1 MTPQD
6 PVDWVTRAADDAVR
20 HHERTGAEGP
30 VTCSSGISPSGRV
43 HLGNL
48 REFLMPHFVADE
60 LRRRGVPVRHLH
72 VWDDYDRFRK
82 VPHGVDPSF
91 AEHIGRPLVD
101 VPDPWG
107 CHDSWSTHFKEPVI
121 ETFAALGAEV
131 ETISQAERYRAGLY
145 RDEVLRAVRHR
156 AEIDDVLAKHRTKR
170 VDASQPAADEH
181 AAQEAEALAESVA
194 NDDEETSGSGVGYF
208 PFKPYCAD
216 CGRDTT
222 TVTAYDDD
230 TTDLAYTCSV
240 CDYHGTTNLATQ
252 DEGKLVWKA
261 DWPMRWAFEHV
272 DFEPAGMDHAT
283 PGSSF
288 TVGHELVES
297 IWDYPRPAWFG
308 YGFVGFAG
316 MQKMSSSAGGAPT
329 ASDALRVLEP
339 AILRWLY
346 VRKQP
351 RQTFDIDF
359 GPEVVR
365 LYDEWDALGR
375 KATDPAKRDV
385 QVLAYERASATS
397 SYGALPSPRVVVPFR
412 MLASVADVTAGS
424 SEQISRIV
432 SHLGHTHDSVD
443 DLEPRL
449 SRAMAW
455 TAEFVPE
462 ADRTSVRSEP
472 DATAI
477 EALSPQEREWLAL
490 LLTGLQG
497 DLELDAVTAL
507 VYGVPKLARGLSLDD
522 KPTDE
527 VKADQKEFFRLLYH
541 LLVDAERGP
550 RLPTLIVALGSDR
563 VRGLLG
569 A

>member
-1 MTPQD
+1 MATQD

-30 VTCSSGISPSGRV
+30 VTCSSGISPSGPV

-82 VPHGVDPSF
+82 VPYGVDPSF
-91 AEHIGRPLVD
+91 AEHIGRPLVA

-107 CHDSWSTHFKEPVI
+107 CHDSWSTHYKEPVLAA
-121 ETFAALGAEV
+121 FAALGAEV
-131 ETISQAERYRAGLY
+131 ETISQAERYRSGAY
-145 RDEVLRAVRHR
+145 REEVLRAVRHR
-156 AEIDDVLAKHRTKR
+156 AEIDAVLEKHRTKK
-170 VDASQPAADEH
+170 VQAAGSADDEH
-181 AAQEAEALAESVA
+181 AAQEAEAMADSVA
-194 NDDEETSGSGVGYF
+194 NDEDDSESGVGYF
-208 PFKPYCAD
+208 PFKPYCHD

-297 IWDYPRPAWFG
+297 VWDYPRPAWFG

-316 MQKMSSSAGGAPT
+316 VQKMSSSAGGAPT
-329 ASDALRVLEP
+329 AEDALRVLEP
-339 AILRWLY
+339 GILRWLY
-346 VRKQP
+346 VRRQP
-351 RQTFDIDF
+351 KQTFDIDF
-359 GPEVVR
+359 GQEVVR
-365 LYDEWDALGR
+365 LYDEWDALAR
-375 KATDPAKRDV
+375 KAADPAKRDT
-385 QVLAYERASATS
+385 QVLAYERASATQT
-397 SYGALPSPRVVVPFR
+397 YGPLPSPRVVVPFR

-424 SEQISRIV
+424 AEQISRIV
-432 SHLGHTHDSVD
+432 AHLGHAHDSVD

-455 TAEFVPE
+455 TAEFVPASE
-462 ADRTSVRSEP
+462 RTTVRSEP
-472 DATAI
+472 DAVAI

-490 LLTGLQG
+490 LLQGLQG
-497 DLELDAVTAL
+497 DLELDAVTSL
-507 VYGVPKLARGLSLDD
+507 VYGVPKLARGMSLDE

-550 RLPTLIVALGSDR
+550 RLPTLIVALGTDR
-563 VRGLLG
+563 VRSLLG